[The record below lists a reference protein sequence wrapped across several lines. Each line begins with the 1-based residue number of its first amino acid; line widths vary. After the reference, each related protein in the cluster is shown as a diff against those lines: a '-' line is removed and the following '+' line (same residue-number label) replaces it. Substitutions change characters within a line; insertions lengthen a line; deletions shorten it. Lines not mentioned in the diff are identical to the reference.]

1 MQEII
6 KILVGIVVLFFSVFI
21 GNLLA
26 KLTKEELKTGQGWFR
41 RIIILSLTG
50 AVISLIIKNDILLF
64 TFLFITIITSKS
76 IINKNKKIKE
86 RKN

>member
-6 KILVGIVVLFFSVFI
+6 KILIGIIVVFFSVFI

-41 RIIILSLTG
+41 KIIILSLIG

-64 TFLFITIITSKS
+64 TFLFITMVTSKS